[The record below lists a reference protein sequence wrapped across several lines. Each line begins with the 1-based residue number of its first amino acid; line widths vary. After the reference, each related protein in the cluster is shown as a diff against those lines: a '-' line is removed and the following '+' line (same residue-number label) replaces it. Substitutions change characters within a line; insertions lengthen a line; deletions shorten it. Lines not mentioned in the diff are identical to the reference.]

1 MPISFTCPHCGQA
14 TSVAEQFA
22 GQTGPCASCGKPITI
37 PGLMPGMATGHSADA
52 APQKRFPTWVLVGCG
67 CMVAMV
73 PVFGILLG
81 LLLPAINSARETAR
95 RGVCMSNMRQ
105 VGMAMM
111 NYQTRTPQGAFP
123 PSASQAA
130 GGVESISWRT
140 ALLPDLEQRALYDRY
155 DKTQAWDGPKNQPLH
170 NVAIELFGCPSDPP
184 PPDQLALVTQ
194 VVVNGSKCI
203 FNGPKSLTARAIEQG
218 DGLGSTITIVES
230 VRDPILWL
238 EPRDVTFDDAVKTWQ
253 TEQSAV
259 SSVHP
264 KGVNVM
270 FGDGHAEFLSTD
282 IDPEVLAALL
292 TATGGEVVADNRQ
305 LVK

>member
-1 MPISFTCPHCGQA
+1 MPINFTCPHCGHA
-14 TSVAEQFA
+14 TSVAEQYA
-22 GQTGPCASCGKPITI
+22 GQTGPCASCGKPVTI
-37 PGLMPGMATGHSADA
+37 PGLMSGMMSGNSAGPM
-52 APQKRFPTWVLVGCG
+52 PQKRFPLWILVGCG
-67 CMVAMV
+67 CLVAMV
-73 PVFGILLG
+73 PLLGVMVG
-81 LLLPAINSARETAR
+81 LLLPAINAARETAR
-95 RGVCMSNMRQ
+95 RGVCMNNMRQ
-105 VGMAMM
+105 VGLGMM
-111 NYQTRTPQGAFP
+111 NYQTRRPQGAFP

-130 GGVESISWRT
+130 AGVESISWRT
-140 ALLPDLEQRALYDRY
+140 EMLPYLDQQPLYDRY
-155 DKTQAWDGPKNQPLH
+155 DKSQPWDGPKNQPLH
-170 NVAIELFGCPSDPP
+170 NVFLELYVCPSYPP
-184 PPDQLALVTQ
+184 PPEQLGQVNQ
-194 VVVNGSKCI
+194 VVVNGPKCI
-203 FNGPKSLTARAIEQG
+203 FNGPKSLTAQAIERG
-218 DGLGSTITIVES
+218 DGLGATLLIVES

-292 TATGGEVVADNRQ
+292 TATGGEVVDDNRQ